1 MENKFKKEWE
11 ATESED
17 THPRWF
23 RRVIERPYDEF
34 RRDVLAQNPQQVKS
48 IVESLYGGDV
58 FVLKNAF
65 PVDYILELKK
75 TMHEY
80 GKKSE
85 SSFHKM
91 IDGCPD
97 FHRQIT
103 PELAKNYALRQ
114 IKHSYYF
121 FPWNDDPFK
130 LFGPIYERWGVF
142 KFLSGLRFEEYE
154 KNIPSTGVVDR
165 LQIVRYPSGVGELEV
180 HSDPYLYQKMAIS
193 IIMGKKGED
202 FETGGAYVVAKNKER
217 INLESAFSIGDI
229 YILFPTVLHGVETID
244 KGSEIDWNSMKGRW
258 FMGFYSNA
266 SDEYARRHTVY
277 GVESMLDEEAFSL
290 GG

>member
-1 MENKFKKEWE
+1 
-11 ATESED
+11 
-17 THPRWF
+17 
-23 RRVIERPYDEF
+23 
-34 RRDVLAQNPQQVKS
+34 
-48 IVESLYGGDV
+48 
-58 FVLKNAF
+58 
-65 PVDYILELKK
+65 
-75 TMHEY
+75 
-80 GKKSE
+80 
-85 SSFHKM
+85 
-91 IDGCPD
+91 
-97 FHRQIT
+97 
-103 PELAKNYALRQ
+103 
-114 IKHSYYF
+114 
-121 FPWNDDPFK
+121 
-130 LFGPIYERWGVF
+130 
-142 KFLSGLRFEEYE
+142 
-154 KNIPSTGVVDR
+154 
-165 LQIVRYPSGVGELEV
+165 
-180 HSDPYLYQKMAIS
+180 MAIS